1 MSYKKF
7 RLDINGLRAFAVL
20 SVVLYHF
27 GVPYV
32 SGGFTGVDV
41 FFVISGFLMTGIVL
55 EKVDHKGIFDF
66 YVARFLRIVPALV
79 AIVLA
84 LLIFGYFWLSTSEF
98 ELLAR
103 NATASLLFY
112 SNNYYAAHSS
122 YFDPSSDLNFLLHTW
137 SLSVEWQFY
146 LIYPLIVL
154 AIKKSRLP
162 VSLSILALFCLSLAY
177 VALGLSG
184 TKEDLFYLLPTRAW
198 EMLAGALVYII
209 SSRGALT
216 NFRHLSKLNIPGLLL
231 ILFSLFTAEGS
242 QAWPGLATLIPVAGA
257 ALVILAN
264 NQNAYLIKNKA
275 AQFIGTISYSW
286 YLWHWPV
293 IVVMRYYRVEM
304 NAINISAGISVSF
317 ILAVIS
323 YYLIEMPFRK
333 RNWLRT
339 DFVSAI
345 VITTC
350 AFVVVQTNGATFR
363 FKGDMNDVITYRF
376 NNKEWRPDTCF
387 LNPRQ
392 DYSEFSKCQDKM
404 TSESI
409 VIWGD
414 SHAAQLMP
422 GFRAVMKNENLTQRT
437 SSLCGPLYGAENN
450 QRPFCKDI
458 NKNITAELLRVKPKL
473 VVLAAFWS
481 QYPFK
486 DYLADTLKML
496 SSAGIRTVVIGPF
509 PYWHDPLPKVI
520 EANGLT
526 PQGTLPVALF
536 DSSKNVLGN
545 DKLIGKIV
553 SASSNSAYISAI
565 GIMCSKATCKVT
577 AGKKPV
583 IPMQW
588 DNTHLTYPGSTW
600 FIKNISEKL
609 N

>member
-7 RLDINGLRAFAVL
+7 RLDINGLRAVAVL
-20 SVVLYHF
+20 SVVLFHF

-55 EKVDHKGIFDF
+55 EKVDHKSIFDF

-79 AIVLA
+79 AIILA
-84 LLIFGYFWLSTSEF
+84 LLIFGYFSLSTSEF

-154 AIKKSRLP
+154 AIKKCRLP
-162 VSLSILALFCLSLAY
+162 VSLSILALFCLSLVY

-198 EMLAGALVYII
+198 EMLTGALVYII
-209 SSRGALT
+209 STRGVLT

-231 ILFSLFTAEGS
+231 ILFSLFTVEGS

-264 NQNAYLIKNKA
+264 NQNAYLIKNKT

-293 IVVMRYYRVEM
+293 VVLMRYYRVEM
-304 NAINISAGISVSF
+304 NAINIGAGIAVSF

-339 DFVSAI
+339 DFISAI
-345 VITTC
+345 VITSC
-350 AFVVVQTNGATFR
+350 AFMVVQTHGATFR

-392 DYSEFSKCQDKM
+392 DYSVFSKCQDKM

-422 GFRAVMKNENLTQRT
+422 GIRSVLKNDNFTQRT
-437 SSLCGPLYGAENN
+437 SSLCGPLYSAENS

-458 NKNITAELLRVKPKL
+458 NKNIIAELLRVKPKL

-509 PYWHDPLPKVI
+509 PFWHDHLPKII
-520 EANGLT
+520 ETNGLN
-526 PQGTLPVALF
+526 PQGTMPVTLF
-536 DSSKNVLGN
+536 DSSRNVLGD
-545 DKLIGKIV
+545 DKSIEKIV
-553 SASSNSAYISAI
+553 SASANSTYISAI
-565 GIMCSKATCKVT
+565 DIMCSKATCKATV
-577 AGKKPV
+577 GKNPT

-588 DNTHLTYPGSTW
+588 DNAHLTYPGSIW
-600 FIKNISEKL
+600 FVSHIINML
-609 N
+609 H

>member
-66 YVARFLRIVPALV
+66 YVARFLRIVPALG
-79 AIVLA
+79 AIILA
-84 LLIFGYFWLSTSEF
+84 LLIFGYFSLSTSEF

-103 NATASLLFY
+103 NAAASLLFY
-112 SNNYYAAHSS
+112 SNNYYATHSS

-154 AIKKSRLP
+154 TIKKCRLP
-162 VSLSILALFCLSLAY
+162 VSLSILALFCLSLMY

-209 SSRGALT
+209 SSSGAFT

-231 ILFSLFTAEGS
+231 ILFSLFTAKGS

-264 NQNAYLIKNKA
+264 NQNSSLIKNNA

-304 NAINISAGISVSF
+304 NTINIGVGIAVSF

-339 DFVSAI
+339 DFVSAT
-345 VITTC
+345 VITAC
-350 AFVVVQTNGATFR
+350 AFMVVQTHGATFR

-392 DYSEFSKCQDKM
+392 DYSVFSKCQDKM

-422 GFRAVMKNENLTQRT
+422 GFRSVMKNENLTQRT

-450 QRPFCKDI
+450 QRPFCKDT
-458 NKNITAELLRVKPKL
+458 NKNIAAELLRVKPKL
-473 VVLAAFWS
+473 VILAAFWS

-486 DYLADTLKML
+486 DYLANTLNML
-496 SSAGIRTVVIGPF
+496 NSAGIRTVVIGPF

-520 EANGLT
+520 EANGLNA
-526 PQGTLPVALF
+526 QGTLSVALF

-545 DKLIGKIV
+545 DKIIEKIV
-553 SASSNSAYISAI
+553 SASSNSTYISAI
-565 GIMCSKATCKVT
+565 DIMCSKATCKVT
-577 AGKKPV
+577 VGKKPV

-588 DNTHLTYPGSTW
+588 DNTHLTYPGSKW
-600 FIKNISEKL
+600 VIKNISEKL

>member
-79 AIVLA
+79 ATILA
-84 LLIFGYFWLSTSEF
+84 LLIFGYFSLSTSEF

-154 AIKKSRLP
+154 AIKKCRLP
-162 VSLSILALFCLSLAY
+162 VSLSILALFCLSLVY

-198 EMLAGALVYII
+198 EMLAGALVYIL

-216 NFRHLSKLNIPGLLL
+216 NFKHLSKLNILGLLL

-257 ALVILAN
+257 ALVIVAN

-304 NAINISAGISVSF
+304 DAINIGAGIAVSF
-317 ILAVIS
+317 VLAVIS

-333 RNWLRT
+333 RHWLRT

-345 VITTC
+345 VITAC
-350 AFVVVQTNGATFR
+350 AFMVVQTHGATFR

-387 LNPRQ
+387 LNPQQ
-392 DYSEFSKCQDKM
+392 DYSVFSKCKDKM

-422 GFRAVMKNENLTQRT
+422 GFRSVLKNENLTQRT

-458 NKNITAELLRVKPKL
+458 NKNITDELLRVKPKL

-496 SSAGIRTVVIGPF
+496 NSAGIRTVVIGPF
-509 PYWHDPLPKVI
+509 PFWHDPLPKVI
-520 EANGLT
+520 EANGLN

-536 DSSKNVLGN
+536 DPSKNVLGN
-545 DKLIGKIV
+545 DKLIEKIV
-553 SASSNSAYISAI
+553 SASANSAYISAI
-565 GIMCSKATCKVT
+565 DILCSNAACKVT
-577 AGKKPV
+577 VGKKPV

-588 DNTHLTYPGSTW
+588 DNAHLTTSGSKW
-600 FIKNISEKL
+600 FVDNTSDRFK
-609 N
+609 

>member
-79 AIVLA
+79 ATILA
-84 LLIFGYFWLSTSEF
+84 LLIFGYFSLSTSEF

-154 AIKKSRLP
+154 AIKKCRLP
-162 VSLSILALFCLSLAY
+162 VSLSILALFCLSLVY

-209 SSRGALT
+209 SSRGVLT

-257 ALVILAN
+257 ALVIVAN

-304 NAINISAGISVSF
+304 DAINIGAGIVVSF
-317 ILAVIS
+317 ILAVLS
-323 YYLIEMPFRK
+323 YYLIEMPLRK

-345 VITTC
+345 VITAC
-350 AFVVVQTNGATFR
+350 AFVVVQTHGATFR

-387 LNPRQ
+387 LNPQQ
-392 DYSEFSKCQDKM
+392 DYSAFSKCQDKM

-422 GFRAVMKNENLTQRT
+422 GFRSVLKNENLTQRT

-486 DYLADTLKML
+486 GYLADTLKML
-496 SSAGIRTVVIGPF
+496 NSAGIRTVVIGPF
-509 PYWHDPLPKVI
+509 PFWHDPLPKVI
-520 EANGLT
+520 EANGLN

-545 DKLIGKIV
+545 DKLIEKIV

-565 GIMCSKATCKVT
+565 DTLCSKATCKVT
-577 AGKKPV
+577 VGKKPV
-583 IPMQW
+583 VPMQW
-588 DNTHLTYPGSTW
+588 DNAHLTTSGSKW
-600 FIKNISEKL
+600 FVKNISDRFK
-609 N
+609 

>member
-1 MSYKKF
+1 
-7 RLDINGLRAFAVL
+7 
-20 SVVLYHF
+20 
-27 GVPYV
+27 
-32 SGGFTGVDV
+32 
-41 FFVISGFLMTGIVL
+41 MTGIVL

-79 AIVLA
+79 AIILA
-84 LLIFGYFWLSTSEF
+84 LLIFGYFSLSTSEF

-122 YFDPSSDLNFLLHTW
+122 YFDPASDLNFLLHTW

-146 LIYPLIVL
+146 LVYPLIVL
-154 AIKKSRLP
+154 AIKKCRLP

-216 NFRHLSKLNIPGLLL
+216 NFRHLHKLNIPGLLL

-304 NAINISAGISVSF
+304 NAINIGAGIAASF
-317 ILAVIS
+317 LLAVIS

-345 VITTC
+345 VITAC
-350 AFVVVQTNGATFR
+350 AFMVVQTHGATFR

-387 LNPRQ
+387 LNPQQ
-392 DYSEFSKCQDKM
+392 DYSVFSKCQDKM

-422 GFRAVMKNENLTQRT
+422 GFRSVLKNENLTQRT
-437 SSLCGPLYGAENN
+437 SSLCGPLYGAENS

-496 SSAGIRTVVIGPF
+496 NSAGIRTVVIGPF
-509 PYWHDPLPKVI
+509 PFWHDPLPKVI
-520 EANGLT
+520 EANGLN

-545 DKLIGKIV
+545 DKLIEKIV
-553 SASSNSAYISAI
+553 SASVDSAYISAI
-565 GIMCSKATCKVT
+565 DIMCSKATCKVT
-577 AGKKPV
+577 VGKKPV

-588 DNTHLTYPGSTW
+588 DNAHLTYPGSMW
-600 FIKNISEKL
+600 FVNHITNVL
-609 N
+609 H

>member
-55 EKVDHKGIFDF
+55 EKVDHKGIFNF

-79 AIVLA
+79 VVILA
-84 LLIFGYFWLSTSEF
+84 LLIFGYFSLSTSEF

-103 NATASLLFY
+103 NAAASLLFY

-154 AIKKSRLP
+154 AIKKFRLP
-162 VSLSILALFCLSLAY
+162 VSLSILTLFCLSLLY
-177 VALGLSG
+177 VAFGVSG
-184 TKEDLFYLLPTRAW
+184 TKEELFYLLPTRAW

-209 SSRGALT
+209 SSRGAIT
-216 NFRHLSKLNIPGLLL
+216 NVTHLSKLNIPGLLL
-231 ILFSLFTAEGS
+231 ILFSLFTADGS

-264 NQNAYLIKNKA
+264 NQNTYLIKNRA

-304 NAINISAGISVSF
+304 NAINIGAGIAVSF
-317 ILAVIS
+317 ILAVMS
-323 YYLIEMPFRK
+323 YYIIEMPFRK

-339 DFVSAI
+339 DFISAI

-350 AFVVVQTNGATFR
+350 AFVVVQTHGATFR
-363 FKGDMNDVITYRF
+363 FKGDMNDIITYRF

-392 DYSEFSKCQDKM
+392 DYSAFSKCQDKM
-404 TSESI
+404 TSDSI

-422 GFRAVMKNENLTQRT
+422 GFRSVFKNENLTQRT
-437 SSLCGPLYGAENN
+437 SSLCAPLYGAENI

-458 NKNITAELLRVKPKL
+458 NKNITAELLHVKPKL

-486 DYLADTLKML
+486 DYLADTLDML
-496 SSAGIRTVVIGPF
+496 NVVGIRTVVIGPF
-509 PYWHDPLPKVI
+509 PYWRDHEPKLI
-520 EANGLT
+520 EENGLNQ
-526 PQGTLPVALF
+526 QGTLPISLF
-536 DSSKNVLGN
+536 YSPMNVQGN
-545 DKLIGKIV
+545 DKLIEKIV
-553 SASSNSAYISAI
+553 NSSANPSYISAI
-565 GIMCSKATCKVT
+565 GILCSKATCKATVGKNPVT
-577 AGKKPV
+577 
-583 IPMQW
+583 PMQW
-588 DNTHLTYPGSTW
+588 DNAHLTSSGSKW
-600 FIKNISEKL
+600 FINKIKDDL

>member
-79 AIVLA
+79 ATILA
-84 LLIFGYFWLSTSEF
+84 LLIFGYFSLSTSEF

-154 AIKKSRLP
+154 AIKKCRLP
-162 VSLSILALFCLSLAY
+162 VSLSILALFCLSLVY

-198 EMLAGALVYII
+198 EMLAGALVYIL
-209 SSRGALT
+209 SSRGVLT
-216 NFRHLSKLNIPGLLL
+216 NFKHLSKLNILGLLL

-257 ALVILAN
+257 ALVIVAN

-304 NAINISAGISVSF
+304 DAINIGAGIAVSF

-333 RNWLRT
+333 RHWLRT

-345 VITTC
+345 VITAC
-350 AFVVVQTNGATFR
+350 AFMVVQTHGATFR

-387 LNPRQ
+387 LNPQQ
-392 DYSEFSKCQDKM
+392 DYSVFSKCKDKM

-422 GFRAVMKNENLTQRT
+422 GFRSVLKNENLTQRT

-450 QRPFCKDI
+450 KRPFCKET
-458 NKNITAELLRVKPKL
+458 NKKIIDELLRVKPKL
-473 VVLAAFWS
+473 VVLSALWS

-486 DYLADTLKML
+486 DYLADTLNML
-496 SSAGIRTVVIGPF
+496 NSAGIRTVVIGPF
-509 PYWHDPLPKVI
+509 PFWHDHLPKVI
-520 EANGLT
+520 EANGLN

-536 DSSKNVLGN
+536 DSSRKVLGD
-545 DKLIGKIV
+545 DKIIEKIV
-553 SASSNSAYISAI
+553 SASANSTYISAI
-565 GIMCSKATCKVT
+565 DILCNKVACKVT
-577 AGKKPV
+577 VGKKPV

-588 DNTHLTYPGSTW
+588 DNAHLTYPGSMW
-600 FIKNISEKL
+600 FVNHITNVL
-609 N
+609 H

>member
-55 EKVDHKGIFDF
+55 EKVDHKGIFNF
-66 YVARFLRIVPALV
+66 YIARFLRIVPALV
-79 AIVLA
+79 AIILA
-84 LLIFGYFWLSTSEF
+84 LLIFGYLSLSTSEF

-103 NATASLLFY
+103 NAVASLLFY
-112 SNNYYAAHSS
+112 SNNYYASHSS
-122 YFDPSSDLNFLLHTW
+122 YFDPSSDHNFLLHTW

-154 AIKKSRLP
+154 AIKKLRLP
-162 VSLSILALFCLSLAY
+162 VSLSILTLFCFSLLY
-177 VALGLSG
+177 VVLGLSG

-209 SSRGALT
+209 SCSDAIKNVRY
-216 NFRHLSKLNIPGLLL
+216 LSKLNIPGLLL
-231 ILFSLFTAEGS
+231 ILFSLFTSKGS
-242 QAWPGLATLIPVAGA
+242 QAWPGLLTLIPVAGA
-257 ALVILAN
+257 ALVILSN
-264 NQNAYLIKNKA
+264 NQSAYLINNRV

-304 NAINISAGISVSF
+304 DAINIGAGIAVSF
-317 ILAVIS
+317 ILTVIS
-323 YYLIEMPFRK
+323 FYIIEMPFRK
-333 RNWLRT
+333 RIWLRT

-345 VITTC
+345 AIITC
-350 AFVVVQTNGATFR
+350 AFVVVQTHGATFR

-392 DYSEFSKCQDKM
+392 DYSVFSKCQDKM

-422 GFRAVMKNENLTQRT
+422 GFRSVLKNENLTQRT
-437 SSLCGPLYGAENN
+437 SSLCGPLFGAENN
-450 QRPFCKDI
+450 KRPLCKEI
-458 NKNITAELLRVKPKL
+458 NKNITAELLHIKPKL
-473 VVLAAFWS
+473 VILAAFWS

-486 DYLADTLKML
+486 DYLADTLKIL

-509 PYWHDPLPKVI
+509 PFWHEPLPKVI
-520 EANGLT
+520 EANGLNQ
-526 PQGTLPVALF
+526 QGTLPIELF
-536 DSSKNVLGN
+536 DLSKNVLGN
-545 DKLIGKIV
+545 DELIEKIV
-553 SASSNSAYISAI
+553 GASENSSYISAI
-565 GIMCSKATCKVT
+565 GILCSKATCKVT
-577 AGKKPV
+577 VGKKPV
-583 IPMQW
+583 TPMQW
-588 DNTHLTYPGSTW
+588 DNAHLTEAGSRW
-600 FIKNISEKL
+600 FVNKIKSDIK
-609 N
+609 

>member
-79 AIVLA
+79 ATILA
-84 LLIFGYFWLSTSEF
+84 LLIFGYFSLSTSEF

-154 AIKKSRLP
+154 AIKKCRLP
-162 VSLSILALFCLSLAY
+162 VSLSILALFCLSLMY

-216 NFRHLSKLNIPGLLL
+216 NFKHLSKLNILGLLL

-257 ALVILAN
+257 ALVIVAN

-304 NAINISAGISVSF
+304 DAINIGAGIAVSF
-317 ILAVIS
+317 ILAVSS

-345 VITTC
+345 VITAC
-350 AFVVVQTNGATFR
+350 AFMVVQTHGATFR

-392 DYSEFSKCQDKM
+392 DYSVFSKCQDKM

-422 GFRAVMKNENLTQRT
+422 GFRSVLKNENLTQRT

-450 QRPFCKDI
+450 QRPLCKDT
-458 NKNITAELLRVKPKL
+458 NKNITDELLRVKPKL

-496 SSAGIRTVVIGPF
+496 NSAGIRTVVIGPF
-509 PYWHDPLPKVI
+509 PFWHDPLPKVI
-520 EANGLT
+520 EANGLN

-536 DSSKNVLGN
+536 EPSKNVLGN
-545 DKLIGKIV
+545 DKIIEKIV
-553 SASSNSAYISAI
+553 SASSNSIYISAI
-565 GIMCSKATCKVT
+565 DIMCSKATCKVT
-577 AGKKPV
+577 VGKKPV

-588 DNTHLTYPGSTW
+588 DNTHMTYPGSIW
-600 FIKNISEKL
+600 FVNNISNKL